1 MILAKFPEDLDAPII
16 KFNGQFY
23 FFEGPWLK
31 WVDDE
36 ILADELCTMFKK
48 NSNGTI
54 PANAGIVY
62 ILMNNNTPI
71 IKHDQLPLRL
81 L

>member
-1 MILAKFPEDLDAPII
+1 
-16 KFNGQFY
+16 
-23 FFEGPWLK
+23 
-31 WVDDE
+31 
-36 ILADELCTMFKK
+36 MFKK

-81 L
+81 E